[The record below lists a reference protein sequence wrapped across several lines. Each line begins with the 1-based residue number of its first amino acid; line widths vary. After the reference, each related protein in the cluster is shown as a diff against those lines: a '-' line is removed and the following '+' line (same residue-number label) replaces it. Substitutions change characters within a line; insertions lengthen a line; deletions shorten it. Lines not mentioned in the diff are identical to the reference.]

1 MIKDYTILAWRNL
14 RKRKL
19 RSWLTA
25 IGIIISIATI
35 FVLISISIGLQSAV
49 EEQFRMLGT
58 DKFFVQAKGQL
69 GALGTGGAVELTGKD
84 VEAIKKV
91 RGVKEVTYFVAG
103 NARIEYNEQT
113 KYVIV
118 MGLDLETSDMF
129 LESGSLEPIDGR
141 ALRTG
146 DERSVGLG
154 YDYKYGKVFDKP
166 IDVGDTILINDVVFK
181 VKGIMSRVG
190 NPSDDKNIF
199 MPEADAREIFNIP
212 ERVDAI
218 TVQVNQ
224 GEDIREVADL
234 VDRKLQ
240 NTRGVSEKT
249 KDFDILTPEELLGA
263 FGNILNIITA
273 FLAGIA
279 AISLVVG
286 GIGIMNTMYTSVL
299 ERTKEIGVM
308 KAVGAKNSDILWIF
322 LIESGLIGLIGGIMG
337 VVLGFGVA
345 KLIEYIVVNQLNTT
359 LLRAAAPPALI
370 FGCLAFAFLAG
381 AISGIWPAWRA
392 TKIKI
397 VDALRYE

>member
-58 DKFFVQAKGQL
+58 DKFFLQAKGQL
-69 GALGTGGAVELTGKD
+69 GAPGSGGAAELTIKD
-84 VEAIKKV
+84 VEAIEKV
-91 RGVKEVTYFVAG
+91 RGVKEVTWFIGA
-103 NARIEYNEQT
+103 NARIEYRDDIRYNMIFGIDIETFDLFTESTNFRVNE
-113 KYVIV
+113 
-118 MGLDLETSDMF
+118 
-129 LESGSLEPIDGR
+129 GR
-141 ALRTG
+141 EIKEEDAQSIMIG
-146 DERSVGLG
+146 H
-154 YDYKYGKVFDKP
+154 DYKYGKVFDRP
-166 IDVGDTILINDVVFK
+166 VDVGDTILINDAPFRVR
-181 VKGIMSRVG
+181 GIMNRVG
-190 NPSDDKNIF
+190 NPQDDRSIYMNAEEVRTF
-199 MPEADAREIFNIP
+199 FAIP
-212 ERVDAI
+212 TRIDSI
-218 TVQVNQ
+218 TVQINE
-224 GEDIREVADL
+224 GEDIRKVADL
-234 VDRKLQ
+234 VNKKLE
-240 NTRGVSEKT
+240 NTRNVDEKT
-249 KDFDILTPEELLGA
+249 KDYDILTPEELLGA

-279 AISLVVG
+279 AISLIVG

-308 KAVGAKNSDILWIF
+308 KAVGAKNSDILLIF
-322 LIESGLIGLIGGIMG
+322 LIESGLIGLLGGVIG
-337 VVLGFGVA
+337 VALGFSVA
-345 KLIEYIVVNQLNTT
+345 KLIEFIVVNQLNTT